1 MNIKNSGCVSV
12 LGLVIRRE
20 NRHHF
25 YPALRVYCPVSGLS
39 GLQYLSTL
47 SHKQHE
53 FRKTGIKQK
62 MCVLLF
68 YTTLS
73 EKFLIVRRIQRDKV
87 HSFQVKYPLFSSDFN
102 ETRIALIKFRKIL
115 KYRIS

>member
-20 NRHHF
+20 NRHNF
-25 YPALRVYCPVSGLS
+25 YAALRVYCPVCGLS

-53 FRKTGIKQK
+53 FRKRVSKQK
-62 MCVLLF
+62 ICVLIF
-68 YTTLS
+68 YTILF
-73 EKFLIVRRIQRDKV
+73 EKFLIVRRIKRDKV

-102 ETRIALIKFRKIL
+102 ET
-115 KYRIS
+115 